1 MAVSISQSRLQKKN
15 LSQVSN
21 GPIVLLWNQDKGS
34 NNRLYFGDNL
44 NILQVLSQD
53 PNLHNS
59 VQLIYIDPPYATGGV
74 FQTRSMEEAY
84 SDTLQG
90 DEYLSFMR
98 KRLELLYGLLADN
111 GSIFLH
117 LDNIMVFHVKVM
129 MDEIFGSGKF
139 RGMITRQKCKPKN
152 YTRKTFGNISDYILY
167 YSKTDSP
174 VWNRPYEDW
183 TEDKVKKEYPYID
196 EANGIRHKRVPLH
209 APGIR
214 NGATGQAWRNML
226 PPPGKHWQ
234 YTPNKLDA
242 MDANNEIYW
251 SSNGNPRRKVFFDE
265 NKGVPVQDIWLDYLD
280 VNNQNT
286 KTTGYPTE
294 KNPMILQR
302 IIEATTN
309 KGDLVLDCFAG
320 SGTTLAVASALDRR
334 WIGIDSSQIAIRTI
348 LNRFYTG
355 LQPLGDFVG
364 REQPSQSQT
373 SLFGESSDN
382 GTVAQPHSDSIISD
396 FAFYGTP
403 ESTDLFNVEL
413 ARLTIA
419 G

>member
-1 MAVSISQSRLQKKN
+1 MAVSISQSRLQKKD

-21 GPIVLLWNQDKGS
+21 GPIVPLWNQDKGS

-53 PNLHNS
+53 PNFHNS

-183 TEDKVKKEYPYID
+183 TEDKIKKEYPYID

-234 YTPNKLDA
+234 YTPDKLDA

-382 GTVAQPHSDSIISD
+382 GTVAQPYSDSIISD

-413 ARLTIA
+413 ARLTAA

>member
-15 LSQVSN
+15 LTQVSSD
-21 GPIVLLWNQDKGS
+21 PIVPLWNQDKGS

-44 NILQVLSQD
+44 NILQLLSQE
-53 PNLHNS
+53 PNVHNS

-90 DEYLSFMR
+90 DDYLDFMR

-117 LDNIMVFHVKVM
+117 LDSIMVFHVKVM
-129 MDEIFGSGKF
+129 MDEIFGNGKF

-183 TEDKVKKEYPYID
+183 TEDKIKKEYPYID
-196 EANGIRHKRVPLH
+196 EANGVRHKRVPLH

-234 YTPNKLDA
+234 YTPDKLDA

-251 SSNGNPRRKVFFDE
+251 SSNGNPRRKVLFDE

-302 IIEATTN
+302 IIEAATN

-320 SGTTLAVASALDRR
+320 SGTTLAVASTLNRR

-348 LNRFYTG
+348 LNRFYSG

-373 SLFGESSDN
+373 SLFGEANDN
-382 GTVAQPHSDSIISD
+382 GAAAQHPGDSIISD
-396 FAFYGTP
+396 FAFYGTL
-403 ESTDLFNVEL
+403 ESRDLFNTEL
-413 ARLTIA
+413 TRLTVA

>member
-234 YTPNKLDA
+234 YTPDKLDA